1 MSKKTASTAPA
12 NSSYA
17 LWNKL
22 KEEGLANRGSAYG
35 YDISC
40 FIEIEGFNPRDYD
53 DPETIAHIRSLADSY
68 KRGDTMPPLLVKVV
82 DDKIYIWD
90 GHCRY
95 RGAKLAISE
104 GAPLKFLD
112 TVEMTG
118 DQIEQHMTVLKTRDG
133 LALKPLQI
141 ALQIHRLFK
150 LMGSEE
156 AVATGLGKSKAYV
169 SQHLEIYNLPLEL
182 KQFITSEVVAWS
194 TVTEAFRDYG
204 SAGAIE
210 KITAAIARKKAL
222 AEAEN
227 DDPYCKVAD
236 SAESTS
242 TDSGEIVV
250 TKKPDP
256 IRIRRSDIASQAGYR
271 PSFSKNLVKRVT
283 DGFNMLGS
291 KLSSL
296 PAGESAMV
304 SLTAEELEAL
314 RQLVK
319 DVQPKEQVG
328 DAVEMPSSEQ
338 QVVEASSLDSYAND
352 DEMAA

>member
-1 MSKKTASTAPA
+1 MSKKAASTAPA

-22 KEEGLANRGSAYG
+22 KEQGLANRGSAYG

-68 KRGDTMPPLLVKVV
+68 MRGDTMPPLLVKVV
-82 DDKIYIWD
+82 DDKVYIWD

-141 ALQIHRLFK
+141 ALQIHRLYK

-156 AVATGLGKSKAYV
+156 AVAAGLGKSKAYV

-182 KQFITSEVVAWS
+182 KQFISSDVAAWS
-194 TVTEAFRDYG
+194 TVTEAFRDHG
-204 SAGAIE
+204 TKAFDI
-210 KITAAIARKKAL
+210 ITAAVARKQAKSS
-222 AEAEN
+222 AEN
-227 DDPYCKVAD
+227 DDAYAKSAD
-236 SAESTS
+236 EVTVEAEANPKPKELVRVRRA
-242 TDSGEIVV
+242 DIVGQ
-250 TKKPDP
+250 T
-256 IRIRRSDIASQAGYR
+256 GCR
-271 PSFSKNLVKRVT
+271 PSFSKTLVKRVT

-291 KLSSL
+291 KLDSL
-296 PAGESAMV
+296 PAGSSATV
-304 SLTAEELEAL
+304 SLTSDEIEML

-319 DVQPKEQVG
+319 DVQPKEKP
-328 DAVEMPSSEQ
+328 VEVMETPSGQ
-338 QVVEASSLDSYAND
+338 QVVEAEILDSQAND
-352 DEMAA
+352 TEMAA